1 MMQGFRVLCVWVVS
15 GVILLSGCKSG
26 NTSRRTVIGV
36 SAVNATISV
45 QKKELE
51 SILPAGA
58 IIEFI
63 NYGNALKITFDSG
76 ILFAANSNTIHE
88 TSKSALR
95 RFATN
100 LNNHPDTQ
108 IQITGHTDNTG
119 RADYNQTLS
128 ERRSR
133 SVYDYLC
140 EQGIDTKR
148 MDYAGKGFREPI
160 ANNNTS
166 EGRALNRRIEIVI
179 EKFAS
184 NITQ

>member
-26 NTSRRTVIGV
+26 NTSRRTVIGIIN
-36 SAVNATISV
+36 AVNATMGV

-76 ILFAANSNTIHE
+76 ILFVANSNTIHE
-88 TSKSALR
+88 TSKSVLR

-100 LNNHPDTQ
+100 LNNHPGTF
-108 IQITGHTDNTG
+108 IQIIGHTDNTG

-128 ERRSR
+128 ERRAR
-133 SVYDYLC
+133 SVYEYLC
-140 EQGIDTKR
+140 EQGIDIKR
-148 MDYAGKGFREPI
+148 MNYTGKGFREPV
-160 ANNNTS
+160 ASNNTS
-166 EGRALNRRIEIVI
+166 EGRALNRRVEIVI
-179 EKFAS
+179 K
-184 NITQ
+184 

>member
-1 MMQGFRVLCVWVVS
+1 MMQGFRVLYVWVVCGS
-15 GVILLSGCKSG
+15 IVLSGCKSS
-26 NTSRRTVIGV
+26 NTSRKTVIGV
-36 SAVNATISV
+36 SAVNATMGV

-51 SILPAGA
+51 SILPAGT

-63 NYGNALKITFDSG
+63 NYGNALKITFDSD
-76 ILFAANSNTIHE
+76 ILFVANSNTIHE
-88 TSKSALR
+88 TSKSVLR

-100 LNNHPDTQ
+100 LINHPGTF

-128 ERRSR
+128 ERRSK

-140 EQGIDTKR
+140 ELGIDTKR

-160 ANNNTS
+160 AKNNSS
-166 EGRALNRRIEIVI
+166 EGRAMNRRVEIVI
-179 EKFAS
+179 EKFVA